1 MRLRCQLRPDTWNG
15 YVLSLS
21 AKLPTKPSFNVK
33 KHVDSCIIDVQN
45 SNRSKVLSYSNLKLK
60 GLEPQRLCHFLH
72 FGSVTQ
78 LNHAKHYVAARFA
91 QGFFRGMQMGR
102 KKSKNE
108 VVLILASFAQ
118 AKMIHPCHRAR
129 WPQNKPDAGLFEI
142 ENLSSEHLF
151 GARNCKIQKEKLLH
165 STQETMPSTHSS
177 ATSSS
182 ESAHVC
188 GRGNQSIHLL
198 SLSKCHYGLI
208 YMFPFSVRGVTQ
220 ATALHG
226 IRSFFEKWY
235 FWQTVK
241 ADVTCFTRYSSHR
254 GSPWWLRS
262 RVVTS
267 EFPHAKDATTF
278 EVYAHQIQ
286 RRVEENQILYFV

>member
-1 MRLRCQLRPDTWNG
+1 
-15 YVLSLS
+15 
-21 AKLPTKPSFNVK
+21 
-33 KHVDSCIIDVQN
+33 
-45 SNRSKVLSYSNLKLK
+45 
-60 GLEPQRLCHFLH
+60 
-72 FGSVTQ
+72 
-78 LNHAKHYVAARFA
+78 
-91 QGFFRGMQMGR
+91 
-102 KKSKNE
+102 
-108 VVLILASFAQ
+108 
-118 AKMIHPCHRAR
+118 MIHPCHRAR

-165 STQETMPSTHSS
+165 STQETTPSTHSS

-241 ADVTCFTRYSSHR
+241 ADVTCSTVLFQPSRFAMMVEVPTRYFQI
-254 GSPWWLRS
+254 SPR
-262 RVVTS
+262 
-267 EFPHAKDATTF
+267 KGCNQTF

-286 RRVEENQILYFV
+286 FE